1 MQTKE
6 LKMDLP
12 NRWVSMCGAAL
23 VILII
28 AGCSV
33 NVKKA
38 NNGEDK
44 NVDIKTP
51 MGGIHVSND
60 ADVRDT
66 GLAVYPGARLKEK
79 DNDGNKKSANVNI
92 SGFGFGVKVVA
103 IEYTTDD
110 PPGKLIS
117 FYQDQLKKYGNVLE
131 CHSSG
136 HMNYSHGDD
145 QHGGTNLK
153 CEGDNNGA
161 NVELKAGTE
170 DNQHIVSVEPAGK
183 GSNFALVFVRTH
195 GKEDSI

>member
-1 MQTKE
+1 MH
-6 LKMDLP
+6 LP
-12 NRWVSMCGAAL
+12 NRWVSICGVAL
-23 VILII
+23 VILSL

-33 NVKKA
+33 NVKKG
-38 NNGEDK
+38 NNGDDK

-66 GLAVYPGARLKEK
+66 GLAVYPGARVKEK
-79 DNDGNKKSANVNI
+79 DKDGEQKSANVNI

-110 PPGKLIS
+110 PPGKLIA

-131 CHSSG
+131 CHSSS
-136 HMNYSHGDD
+136 HVNYSRGYD
-145 QHGGTNLK
+145 QHGSTSLK
-153 CEGDNNGA
+153 CEGDNSGN

-195 GKEDSI
+195 GKDDSI